1 MKGSQSSDVFTF
13 IYILWGFI
21 TVALVVLLSYRAT
34 LMKEEHATSSSAAEQ
49 NDAWKERKLIARQS
63 QLNGEIIALSVIS
76 GVLLLTGVGFSIY
89 FGTFGNF

>member
-1 MKGSQSSDVFTF
+1 MKGSQASDVFTF

-34 LMKEEHATSSSAAEQ
+34 LMKEEHASPVHEAGQDDSL
-49 NDAWKERKLIARQS
+49 KERKLVVRQS

>member
-1 MKGSQSSDVFTF
+1 MKGSQASDVFTF

-34 LMKEEHATSSSAAEQ
+34 LMKGEQASPVREVEQAATWNEG
-49 NDAWKERKLIARQS
+49 KLIARRS

-76 GVLLLTGVGFSIY
+76 AVLLLTGVGFSIY

>member
-1 MKGSQSSDVFTF
+1 MKGSQTSDVFTF

-21 TVALVVLLSYRAT
+21 TVVLVVLLSYRAT
-34 LMKEEHATSSSAAEQ
+34 LLKEEHTTSSAESEQ
-49 NDAWKERKLIARQS
+49 KDFLKERKLIARRS
-63 QLNGEIIALSVIS
+63 QLNGEIITLSVIS

>member
-13 IYILWGFI
+13 LYILWGFI

-34 LMKEEHATSSSAAEQ
+34 LMKEEHVAPVHEDEPD
-49 NDAWKERKLIARQS
+49 DALNERKLIAQQS

>member
-1 MKGSQSSDVFTF
+1 MKGSQTSDVFTF
-13 IYILWGFI
+13 LYILWGFI
-21 TVALVVLLSYRAT
+21 TVVLVVLLSYRAT
-34 LMKEEHATSSSAAEQ
+34 LMKEERASSAHAAEQ
-49 NDAWKERKLIARQS
+49 NDTLKELKMTARKS

>member
-34 LMKEEHATSSSAAEQ
+34 LMKEEHASSAQGAEQ
-49 NDAWKERKLIARQS
+49 SDASTEQKLIARRS

>member
-21 TVALVVLLSYRAT
+21 TVVLVVLLSYRAT
-34 LMKEEHATSSSAAEQ
+34 LLKEEHATSSSEASQ
-49 NDAWKERKLIARQS
+49 NESLKERKLLVRKS

>member
-21 TVALVVLLSYRAT
+21 TVVLVVLLSYRAT
-34 LMKEEHATSSSAAEQ
+34 LLKEEHTTSSSEGEQ
-49 NDAWKERKLIARQS
+49 SDSLKERKLIARRS
-63 QLNGEIIALSVIS
+63 QLNGEIITLSVIS

>member
-1 MKGSQSSDVFTF
+1 MKGSQTSDVFTF

-21 TVALVVLLSYRAT
+21 TVVLVVLLSYRAT
-34 LMKEEHATSSSAAEQ
+34 LMKEEHASPVREAEQ
-49 NDAWKERKLIARQS
+49 NDTLKELKMTARRS